1 MLDCIVT
8 MSGKMMAN
16 MLRMTEPGQFT
27 LVNFQAGKQESPDE
41 NKALMINLQML
52 KHDLYCPGI
61 GGGVSEL
68 YV

>member
-16 MLRMTEPGQFT
+16 MLRMTEPDQFT

-41 NKALMINLQML
+41 NKALIINLQLL
-52 KHDLYCPGI
+52 KD
-61 GGGVSEL
+61 V
-68 YV
+68 